1 IIEQLFTL
9 NAIQICI
16 VSHSMLYTLNIYS
29 YFVIIMDTQYY
40 HEEKH
45 IYDDYS
51 INDIL
56 QMIGRTNNSSK
67 VLLMCLLSKKNFY
80 KQFLYES
87 IPIESHLDLYLHDH
101 FNAEV
106 ITKTIENKQDAI
118 DYLTWTLFYRRLTL
132 NPNYYNLQN
141 SSHQHLSDH
150 LSELV
155 ENTLNNLE
163 QSKCITITN
172 EVDLAP
178 LNLGM
183 IAAYYYI
190 NYRTIE
196 LFNKSLTSKLK
207 FNTLLDIIS
216 NAAEYEHIPIREN
229 EENILQQISTYL
241 PNKLTNVK
249 FSDPHV
255 KTNILLQAHLSRIEL
270 STELQKDL
278 NQVLI
283 KAIRLLQACVDVLSS
298 NGWLSSALTAMELT
312 QMITQAMWNKDS
324 YLKQLPYFTKDII
337 QRCIEKKIETIDNL
351 IEMQENER
359 IELLQL
365 NTSQLSDVAH
375 FCNRYPNIDVS
386 YEILNNDNVI
396 SNSTV
401 NIKVKLER
409 VNERSESVIAPL
421 FPQKREEGWWLVV
434 GDSTINTLLSIK
446 RLTIQERNEIVLDFM
461 APSDGKHDYIL
472 YLMSDC
478 YMGCDHEYKFSINIQ
493 NPINMT

>member
-1 IIEQLFTL
+1 
-9 NAIQICI
+9 
-16 VSHSMLYTLNIYS
+16 
-29 YFVIIMDTQYY
+29 
-40 HEEKH
+40 
-45 IYDDYS
+45 
-51 INDIL
+51 
-56 QMIGRTNNSSK
+56 
-67 VLLMCLLSKKNFY
+67 
-80 KQFLYES
+80 
-87 IPIESHLDLYLHDH
+87 DH
-101 FNAEV
+101 FNAEI

-141 SSHQHLSDH
+141 SSHQYLSDH

-172 EVDLAP
+172 EVDLSP

-249 FSDPHV
+249 FNDPHV
-255 KTNILLQAHLSRIEL
+255 KTNVLLQAHLSRIEL

-278 NQVLI
+278 NQILI
-283 KAIRLLQACVDVLSS
+283 KVIRLLQACVDVLSS

-337 QRCIEKKIETIDNL
+337 QRCVEKKIETIDNL

-359 IELLQL
+359 MELLQL
-365 NTSQLSDVAH
+365 NTLQLSDVAH

-386 YEILNNDNVI
+386 YEIFNNNNLI

-421 FPQKREEGWWLVV
+421 FPQKREEGWWLVI
-434 GDSTINTLLSIK
+434 GDATINTLLSIK
-446 RLTIQERNEIVLDFM
+446 RLIIQERNEIVLDFM
-461 APSDGKHDYIL
+461 APTGGKHDYIL